1 MIQRQNCGLG
11 QDRFTSER
19 HSQWKRKLRFGTWNI
34 KTINGK
40 EVELIQEM
48 KDRKMEILGL
58 SEVKRKGNGMRRLQ
72 DGYILRY
79 SGVGMDSRAKEGVGI
94 ITNERI
100 ETKVSGWEPI
110 NSRIMVVDLYLEI
123 NLSLF
128 SYTPRLM
135 TLTYW
140 TKKNSMYNS
149 ADLNGRTGQNK
160 RMALGCM
167 GKHGEERTLNESGR
181 RVIEFCIGNQLL
193 IGNSFFPHKK
203 VHKITYEAEGSDAKS
218 VIDYFLYPQDIRNN
232 IMDVKVI
239 RGAELYTDHRL
250 LVMDTRFRRPTKPKT
265 KRFEAIKIREFKNE
279 EKKKEYSG
287 KVQEKLQAKTLDNM
301 TVNNMWNTLKSILI
315 ETAEEVCGKMIVNTR
330 KKRTN
335 WWTEEVK
342 EKVHG
347 LIFK

>member
-1 MIQRQNCGLG
+1 M
-11 QDRFTSER
+11 
-19 HSQWKRKLRFGTWNI
+19 RFGTWNI

-48 KDRKMEILGL
+48 KDHKMEILGL

-110 NSRIMVVDLYLEI
+110 NSRIMVVDLDLEI
-123 NLSLF
+123 NLSLIQVYAPTDDSDILDKEEF
-128 SYTPRLM
+128 YVQLQKVMDKVISKGRRVII
-135 TLTYW
+135 
-140 TKKNSMYNS
+140 SG
-149 ADLNGRTGQNK
+149 DLNGRTGQDK

-167 GKHGEERTLNESGR
+167 GKHGGERTLNENGR

-218 VIDYFLYPQDIRNN
+218 VIDYFLYPQDIRNS

-239 RGAELYTDHRL
+239 RGAELYTDQTISNGH
-250 LVMDTRFRRPTKPKT
+250 
-265 KRFEAIKIREFKNE
+265 
-279 EKKKEYSG
+279 
-287 KVQEKLQAKTLDNM
+287 
-301 TVNNMWNTLKSILI
+301 
-315 ETAEEVCGKMIVNTR
+315 
-330 KKRTN
+330 
-335 WWTEEVK
+335 
-342 EKVHG
+342 
-347 LIFK
+347 